1 MSSTTDSFSPLI
13 YGFSL
18 HLYAFVSRVNQD
30 LTSYNPNCTA
40 GIVGGGE
47 CWMACPWLSACYH
60 ALPLSMLINPNQR
73 AVSVT
78 PRSARDAP
86 TGLILF

>member
-1 MSSTTDSFSPLI
+1 MYTLSGEVGLSAD
-13 YGFSL
+13 GQ
-18 HLYAFVSRVNQD
+18 RR
-30 LTSYNPNCTA
+30 
-40 GIVGGGE
+40 VGGQVRAVTVLLVPWEVG
-47 CWMACPWLSACYH
+47 CQMAGPWLAACYR

-86 TGLILF
+86 TGLILL